1 MSIKILGKQS
11 LIYGFGH
18 IVSRLVT
25 FLLLPLYTNQ
35 FTPSEYGVIA
45 LFYTIVPLLNIVV
58 RYGMGAAYLKNYV
71 PANKNNR
78 SAVLTNVIFSL
89 FITGIPF
96 LIIVYFFR
104 DSLTMV
110 LFGVNEPSYV
120 MVMGLIIFLDS
131 ISSIPMLGY
140 RAENQPNIFIL
151 FSMLNAGINM
161 IFNFIFILL
170 LKMNIE
176 GVFFG
181 NLVASVLLFILVLP
195 FIIKRFDIDHLS
207 KDRWSTI
214 ISFAIPF
221 LPAGL
226 FAMLMEVADRYI
238 LKLLTN
244 LQTVGIYSAG
254 YKVGVLMLLL
264 ANAFNMGWQPYFLE
278 KKINFFSGDLYPRIN
293 TIVLSILGFV
303 WLGLLFFADDLIRFE
318 FFGFSFFG
326 TEFLE
331 SLTII
336 PWISLGYF
344 FYGFYLLQT
353 PGMFLKNVPSYAAWT
368 RLIGAITNIGLC
380 FFLIPRYGALG
391 AAYATCISFMVMAFS
406 MYFINIRLIPVRLE
420 MKKIMLIIFFILVG
434 FISFHIFNDRLEI
447 NIVIMFFY
455 LLCMIYFRIINLE
468 NLNKIIRN

>member
-25 FLLLPLYTNQ
+25 FLLLPLYTNR

-96 LIIVYFFR
+96 LIIVYCLR
-104 DSLTMV
+104 DSLAMV

-161 IFNFIFILL
+161 IFNFIFILI

-195 FIIKRFDIDHLS
+195 FIIKRFDIDRLS

-278 KKINFFSGDLYPRIN
+278 KKINFF
-293 TIVLSILGFV
+293 
-303 WLGLLFFADDLIRFE
+303 
-318 FFGFSFFG
+318 
-326 TEFLE
+326 
-331 SLTII
+331 
-336 PWISLGYF
+336 
-344 FYGFYLLQT
+344 
-353 PGMFLKNVPSYAAWT
+353 
-368 RLIGAITNIGLC
+368 
-380 FFLIPRYGALG
+380 
-391 AAYATCISFMVMAFS
+391 
-406 MYFINIRLIPVRLE
+406 
-420 MKKIMLIIFFILVG
+420 
-434 FISFHIFNDRLEI
+434 
-447 NIVIMFFY
+447 
-455 LLCMIYFRIINLE
+455 
-468 NLNKIIRN
+468 